1 MKNKIFL
8 SVVLIFTLVLP
19 MAYISAATFLPE
31 NMKDSEA
38 VVVSGD
44 KEYRNLYLA
53 GGTVVVNQKI
63 LGDLFSVGSNVHMAG
78 EVEDDLFILGGN
90 ITVSNLVSGD
100 ARIAGG
106 NISINAPIL
115 GDLLVAGGTI
125 TTSQISA
132 VTGDLW
138 VLGEVVNINNPVSGN
153 TKIAGGE
160 VYINNTISGDLEV
173 NASRKL
179 TFGPGSEILGNVVY
193 FGEKDPIIEEGAQL
207 GAIER
212 KTIQQ
217 KDSNSESVLGF
228 ILSLVMKVLT
238 LFVTALVLWKLFS
251 KRLQM
256 TFANY
261 DLSLSLKF
269 WQTVLI
275 GFLCLIFVPIVSL
288 ILLVSMIGVYLGMIL
303 FVVYL
308 LTILLSIVLSV
319 FVMSGAV
326 QKFQKRNSD
335 ENNSTVWDFTW
346 KTILVGALVLGVL
359 SLVPVLGW
367 LVLAL
372 IFMSVFGNTVVTF
385 KERVVG

>member
-1 MKNKIFL
+1 
-8 SVVLIFTLVLP
+8 
-19 MAYISAATFLPE
+19 
-31 NMKDSEA
+31 
-38 VVVSGD
+38 
-44 KEYRNLYLA
+44 
-53 GGTVVVNQKI
+53 
-63 LGDLFSVGSNVHMAG
+63 
-78 EVEDDLFILGGN
+78 
-90 ITVSNLVSGD
+90 
-100 ARIAGG
+100 
-106 NISINAPIL
+106 
-115 GDLLVAGGTI
+115 
-125 TTSQISA
+125 
-132 VTGDLW
+132 
-138 VLGEVVNINNPVSGN
+138 NPVSGN

-173 NASRKL
+173 NASQKL
-179 TFGPGSEILGNVVY
+179 TFGPDSEILGNVVY

-346 KTILVGALVLGVL
+346 KTILVGVLVLGVL

-372 IFMSVFGNTVVTF
+372 IFMSVFGSIVISF
-385 KERVVG
+385 KERVIG